1 MKRTICIVTG
11 SRAEYGL
18 LYWLMREI
26 QDDPDLELQIIATGM
41 HLSPEF
47 GLTYKVIE
55 EDGFVISEKVEMLLS
70 SDTPVAIAKSMGL
83 GTIGFADAFDR
94 LHPDIVVVLGDR
106 YEIFAA
112 CTAALPARI
121 PIAHLHGGETTE
133 GVIDEALRHAITK
146 LAHIHFTSTPRSRKR
161 VIQLGEQPERVFCYG
176 APGLDSIKRLTLL
189 DKKTFEQAI
198 GFKLGSTNF
207 LITYHPVTLDENKA
221 GPHFSELLA
230 ALDQFGETKLIFTKT
245 NADTE
250 GRIINKMINDYVDN
264 NSDRAIAFASLGQ
277 RNYLSALQY
286 VDMVVGNSSSGLI
299 EAPSF
304 KIPTINIGDRQGG
317 REQAQT
323 VIQCKTQKDSI
334 IEALQKGFS
343 KEFRNSIK
351 QAVNPYDAG
360 ETSSRIKNTLKQIH
374 LGDDAGGPSL
384 IKKDFYEIAI
394 AP

>member
-1 MKRTICIVTG
+1 
-11 SRAEYGL
+11 
-18 LYWLMREI
+18 MREI
-26 QDDPDLELQIIATGM
+26 QDDSDLELQIIATGM

-55 EDGFVISEKVEMLLS
+55 EDGFTITEKVEMLLS

-83 GTIGFADAFDR
+83 GIIGFADAFDR
-94 LHPDIVVVLGDR
+94 LQPDIVVVLGDR
-106 YEIFAA
+106 FETCAA
-112 CTAALPARI
+112 CISALPARF
-121 PIAHLHGGETTE
+121 PIAHIHGGETTE

-146 LAHIHFTSTPRSRKR
+146 MAHIHFTSTERARKR
-161 VIQLGEQPERVFCYG
+161 LIQMGEQPGRVFCYG
-176 APGLDSIKRLTLL
+176 APGLDNIKKLTLL
-189 DKKTFEQAI
+189 DKKAFEQAI
-198 GFKLGSTNF
+198 GFKLSSTNL

-221 GPHFSELLA
+221 GSRFGELLA
-230 ALDQFGETKLIFTKT
+230 ALDQFGQTKLIFTKS

-264 NSDRAIAFASLGQ
+264 NSDRAIAFDSLGQ
-277 RNYLSALQY
+277 HNYLSALQY

-317 REQAQT
+317 REQAET
-323 VIQCKTQKDSI
+323 VIQCNAQKDSI

-343 KEFRNSIK
+343 RKFRNSIK
-351 QAVNPYDAG
+351 QAINPYDAG
-360 ETSSRIKNTLKQIH
+360 ETSSRIKNTLKEIH
-374 LGDDAGGPSL
+374 LGDDMDGPGL
-384 IKKDFYEIAI
+384 IKKDFYEIGI